1 MMKRKNLK
9 VVLMIVTAALSANTV
24 PAKEGMW
31 QPSQLK
37 RQETDMQK
45 LGLRIPVEKIYNDNG
60 TGLNNAVVLFGKGC
74 TGEMVSDNGLL
85 FTNHHCAYS
94 NAQSLSTDGKNYLVN
109 GFWAAT
115 RQAELPCPDL
125 TVSFVRKTEDVTE
138 YVLKGIT
145 DSMPEDLRNT
155 RIKAR
160 IAELQKAYK
169 NLQGLDAEVK
179 PYYNGNQYWVSV
191 METFTDV
198 RLVGFPPN
206 GIGKFGDDTDNW
218 MWPRTTADFAVFR
231 VYASKDNKPA
241 AYNMTNVP
249 YKPKAFFPINTSG
262 YKEGDFTMVYGFP
275 GTTLE
280 YISSYQLNQVQY
292 ITDPIRIEAREK
304 RLAVLDEAMRDNPD
318 VFLKYAA
325 KESTLSN
332 GYKKWKGEV
341 LGLTSNDVVGKKQA
355 AENLFQQSLSGGTDS
370 LRDYTQDKMLL
381 PQMQAAINGVD
392 NALIASEYTKET
404 VLGVEAIQ
412 QSAFLQKVLDL
423 YRSRIGQNELTDSL
437 QKMKPA
443 VSNFYKNYDAATDHK
458 VFGALIPL
466 YMQQGEQVVAPKMK
480 SLLYNS
486 GNNTVSWGKNVFNN
500 SMAVSKEKMVQLLDN
515 ASRQDSMLIKQDPA
529 YQIFEAVSSFQKQN
543 IDPAMRNYNNR
554 IAPLNRIYMKRQMER
569 KNSGKAFYPDAN
581 LTLRLTYGQVERV
594 DIPGS
599 NIYQTTLEDLI
610 PRHNASVE
618 EFNIPQGL
626 RNLYNNKNYGRWAVN
641 GTVPVNFIG
650 SNHTSGGNSG
660 SPVLNGKGE
669 LIGIN
674 FDRIWQGTMSDLY
687 YEPTVSRNV
696 MVDIRYVLFIIEKYG
711 NAGWL
716 VNEMK
721 LVK

>member
-1 MMKRKNLK
+1 MMKSKRLK
-9 VVLMIVTAALSANTV
+9 VVLMIAAVGLSASTL
-24 PAKEGMW
+24 PAREGMW

-45 LGLRIPVEKIYNDNG
+45 LGLKIPVEKLYNDSG

-74 TGEMVSDNGLL
+74 TGEMVSNNGLL

-94 NAQSLSTDGKNYLVN
+94 TAQSLSTGTKNYLVN
-109 GFWAAT
+109 GFWAAS
-115 RQAELPCPDL
+115 RQEELPCPGL
-125 TVSFVRKTEDVTE
+125 TVSFVRKTENVTE
-138 YVLKGIT
+138 YILKDLNDT
-145 DSMPEDLRNT
+145 MPEDTRNAK
-155 RIKAR
+155 IKAR
-160 IAELQKAYK
+160 IKELEKAYK
-169 NLQGLDAEVK
+169 NIQGFDAEVK
-179 PYYNGNQYWVSV
+179 PYYNGNQYWVSL

-206 GIGKFGDDTDNW
+206 GIGKFGADTDNW
-218 MWPRTTADFAVFR
+218 MWPRMTADFAVFR
-231 VYASKDNKPA
+231 VYASKANKPA
-241 AYNMTNVP
+241 AYSLANVP
-249 YKPKAFFPINTSG
+249 YKPKTFFPINISG

-275 GTTLE
+275 AATQE

-304 RLAVLDEAMRDNPD
+304 RLAVLDEAMRNNPD

-325 KESTLSN
+325 KQSTLSN

-341 LGLTSNDVVGKKQA
+341 LGLTTNDVVGKKQ
-355 AENLFQQSLSGGTDS
+355 EYEKLFQEAASNNAA
-370 LRDYTQDKMLL
+370 YPQDKMLL
-381 PQMQAAINGVD
+381 PQIQATVNGSD

-412 QSAFLQKVLDL
+412 QSASLQKVLNL
-423 YRSRIGQNELTDSL
+423 YRSNISQEALTDSL
-437 QKMKPA
+437 QKMKTS
-443 VSNFYKNYDAATDHK
+443 VSGFYKNYDLATDHK
-458 VFGALIPL
+458 VFDALIPL
-466 YMQQGEQVVAPKMK
+466 YMMQGEQVVAPKMK
-480 SLLYNS
+480 SLLYAS
-486 GNNTVSWGKNVFNN
+486 GDNVTSWGKNVFNN
-500 SMAVSKEKMVQLLDN
+500 SMTVRQDRMLKLLDDANRKDSVMIKEDPAFLIYDAVTSFSKEK
-515 ASRQDSMLIKQDPA
+515 
-529 YQIFEAVSSFQKQN
+529 
-543 IDPAMRNYNNR
+543 IDPVLKRYNER
-554 IAPLNRIYMKRQMER
+554 IAPLSRIYMKRQMEYL
-569 KNSGKAFYPDAN
+569 NSGKAFYPDAN
-581 LTLRLTYGQVERV
+581 QTLRLTYGKVERV

-599 NIYQTTLEDLI
+599 NIYQTTMDDLI

-626 RNLYNNKNYGRWAVN
+626 RNLYTSRNYGRWAVN
-641 GTVPVNFIG
+641 GTMPVNFIA

-660 SPVLNGKGE
+660 SPVLNAKGE

-687 YEPTVSRNV
+687 YEPSVNRNV
-696 MVDIRYVLFIIEKYG
+696 AADIRYVLFIIEKYG

-716 VNEMK
+716 LNEMK